1 MEHTDVVIIG
11 AGGAGMM
18 AALTLAKAGR
28 SCVVLEKGKHLSVS
42 NAARAGGPSLAD
54 TLLQEEE
61 NCTVSAEMLFRH
73 MYGFSRGTVD
83 GGLLYRCIRN
93 GRKVEALLRES
104 GIQLRLTED
113 LYSVGFRAR
122 HFFETPAPQRW
133 ELLAKKL
140 EEYGGRVVLNA
151 CAGELLTENGR
162 ICGVLAVD
170 GQSGEQTAYYGKAVN
185 HRQRRLSGK

>member
-61 NCTVSAEMLFRH
+61 NCIVSAEMLFRH
-73 MYGFSRGTVD
+73 MYGFSRGTV
-83 GGLLYRCIRN
+83 
-93 GRKVEALLRES
+93 GRR
-104 GIQLRLTED
+104 
-113 LYSVGFRAR
+113 
-122 HFFETPAPQRW
+122 PAVPVYQKRK
-133 ELLAKKL
+133 E
-140 EEYGGRVVLNA
+140 G
-151 CAGELLTENGR
+151 
-162 ICGVLAVD
+162 
-170 GQSGEQTAYYGKAVN
+170 
-185 HRQRRLSGK
+185 